1 MLIIINLL
9 ILCIVLFIYI
19 HIHHH
24 IKTSNYLEIYEI
36 ENPSKEKLEDLTAM
50 KQPLVINNMSFNTI
64 TLDYLQNNYPT
75 FEVSIYNK
83 VTDLFIKLKLEAFC
97 KLLQSNDKSNDKSNI
112 ITYNNYEFLE
122 ETTLEKQLETADLF
136 IRPYNMFSKKYD
148 ILMGSINSVT
158 QLKYS
163 INSRNILY
171 VSCGKI
177 EVTLCQPKDYKYLH
191 VKKNYETLEFCS
203 EINIYNVEPKYYD
216 DYNKVKLLRI
226 QLVPNQ
232 VLLIPPYWFYS
243 IKILETNSLI
253 FYNTYRTYAGSL
265 AIMPELFIQLLQQDN
280 LKLNIA
286 KHFTN
291 TIRETDASVC
301 HINTK
306 ETNTNDANIQ
316 ATNISD
322 VTISEL
328 ITQNTNIH
336 DI

>member
-1 MLIIINLL
+1 
-9 ILCIVLFIYI
+9 
-19 HIHHH
+19 
-24 IKTSNYLEIYEI
+24 
-36 ENPSKEKLEDLTAM
+36 
-50 KQPLVINNMSFNTI
+50 MSFNTI
-64 TLDYLQNNYPT
+64 TLDYLQTNYPT

-83 VTDLFIKLKLEAFC
+83 VNELFVKLKLEAFC
-97 KLLQSNDKSNDKSNI
+97 KLLQSNDKSNI

-122 ETTLEKQLETADLF
+122 ETTLEKQLETTDLF

-148 ILMGSINSVT
+148 IIMGSINSVT
-158 QLKYS
+158 QLKYC

-177 EVTLCQPKDYKYLH
+177 EVTLCTPKDYKYLH
-191 VKKNYETLEFCS
+191 VKKNYETLDFCS

-243 IKILETNSLI
+243 IKILEANSLI

-265 AIMPELFIQLLQQDN
+265 AILPELFIQLLQQDN

-286 KHFTN
+286 N
-291 TIRETDASVC
+291 TIRETNIKDTHIEAT
-301 HINTK
+301 HIEDINTK
-306 ETNTNDANIQ
+306 DINTRDTHIEDTHIQVANSKDTNSKDTNSKD
-316 ATNISD
+316 TNSKD
-322 VTISEL
+322 TS
-328 ITQNTNIH
+328 IH